1 MWYNI
6 GLKKCISFI
15 ESELRPKSKSSSPP
29 ASIRPAITISRMT
42 GAGGHTVAS
51 SLAEYLQMRAPAHD
65 RWIVFD
71 QSLVEKILEDHHI
84 NKRFADFMEESHK
97 SMLLDSVEEW
107 MGLHPSSWTLVQQT
121 NTAILQLAKMGNVI
135 LVGRGATV
143 ITSKLKNVFHVRLVG
158 SLEKRIEY
166 GQQVFGLDR
175 KASLDFI
182 KKRDEGRK
190 RYLKDNFDADVDNP
204 LLYHVIINTDLVQYD
219 EAARLIGDEVIR
231 LFKLDSQVKSGG
243 SWREDGRAA
252 EG

>member
-1 MWYNI
+1 MWHNI
-6 GLKKCISFI
+6 GLEKCISFI
-15 ESELRPKSKSSSPP
+15 ESELRPKSKSSSAP
-29 ASIRPAITISRMT
+29 ASARPAITISRMT

-51 SLAEYLQMRAPAHD
+51 ILADYLQMHVPAHD

-71 QSLVEKILEDHHI
+71 QSLVEKVLEDHHI
-84 NKRFADFMEESHK
+84 DKRLAGFMEESHK
-97 SMLLDSVEEW
+97 SMLIDSVEEW
-107 MGLHPSSWTLVQQT
+107 MGLHPSAWTLVQQT
-121 NTAILQLAKMGNVI
+121 NAAILQLAKMGNVI

-143 ITSKLKNVFHVRLVG
+143 ITNMLKNVFHVRLVG

-175 KASLDFI
+175 KAAFNFI

-190 RYLKDNFDADVDNP
+190 RYLKDNFEVDLDDP

-231 LFKLDSQVKSGG
+231 RFKLDSSM
-243 SWREDGRAA
+243 EAA
-252 EG
+252 KPKPA

>member
-1 MWYNI
+1 MWKNI
-6 GLKKCISFI
+6 GLEKCISFI
-15 ESELRPKSKSSSPP
+15 ESELRPKGKESSVS
-29 ASIRPAITISRMT
+29 AATRPAITISRMT

-51 SLAEYLQMRAPAHD
+51 NLADYLQMRVPAHD

-71 QSLVEKILEDHHI
+71 QNLLEKVLEDHRI
-84 NKRFADFMEESHK
+84 NKCFADFMEEGHK
-97 SMLLDSVEEW
+97 SMLIDSVEEW
-107 MGLHPSSWTLVQQT
+107 MGLHPSSWTFVQQT
-121 NTAILQLAKMGNVI
+121 SATILQLAKMGNVI

-166 GQQVFGLDR
+166 GQQLYGLDR
-175 KASLDFI
+175 KAALDFI

-219 EAARLIGDEVIR
+219 EAARLIGDEVIKR
-231 LFKLDSQVKSGG
+231 FKLDSPVKAV
-243 SWREDGRAA
+243 R
-252 EG
+252 